1 MRVADRETG
10 TEEKVLDSVLYYS
23 SPHYRGA
30 RMSKCLPISIQG
42 KLAFVSHND
51 RLFWLNR
58 VSADAASASSI
69 SENAQ
74 TASSSA
80 GTGK

>member
-1 MRVADRETG
+1 
-10 TEEKVLDSVLYYS
+10 
-23 SPHYRGA
+23 
-30 RMSKCLPISIQG
+30 
-42 KLAFVSHND
+42 
-51 RLFWLNR
+51 LNR